1 MDFNIFVSVT
11 ERREHLYISR
21 TLELSFER
29 NGLAAMVVLGSVGNI
44 YLPSLKDSPLNV
56 KKKKE
61 KEKEKEK
68 RTMIMIYT
76 ITITMT
82 ITITITIIMMM
93 IMMMMMMMTMTMTID
108 LPDGAEGGIGA
119 TYILVFYN

>member
-44 YLPSLKDSPLNV
+44 YLPSLKDRPLNV
-56 KKKKE
+56 KNNNNNKNYDADIHDNDNNDNNNNGNG
-61 KEKEKEK
+61 
-68 RTMIMIYT
+68 RDNDNDDDDDRPAI
-76 ITITMT
+76 
-82 ITITITIIMMM
+82 
-93 IMMMMMMMTMTMTID
+93 
-108 LPDGAEGGIGA
+108 
-119 TYILVFYN
+119 